1 MAEPKIDHFLS
12 MLADK
17 NFQPVA
23 LKDNLDNMAEVL
35 WYIDPER
42 AKGGE
47 VVNKLIESPESNE
60 VKTEER
66 RKQIITNLAKLYPL
80 SQNLVLNI
88 LRNVDYSDDAF
99 LVGFDLQQKVKQ
111 QIKSIMDKV
120 KDRRGK
126 LTGDVSRYTKEME
139 QLNAEKEE
147 LLQSA
152 DEHREARE
160 RLENLR
166 SEVERLQQETDVQEM
181 KRRTSE
187 YESEKNRLEA
197 ELARQKDEQN
207 KRSAEIE
214 HLARELEAI
223 QDRLDPGDET
233 RMLRDLL
240 RHFPKDTEDSQ

>member
-47 VVNKLIESPESNE
+47 VVNKLIEAPESNE

-99 LVGFDLQQKVKQ
+99 LVGFDLQQ
-111 QIKSIMDKV
+111 
-120 KDRRGK
+120 
-126 LTGDVSRYTKEME
+126 
-139 QLNAEKEE
+139 
-147 LLQSA
+147 
-152 DEHREARE
+152 
-160 RLENLR
+160 
-166 SEVERLQQETDVQEM
+166 
-181 KRRTSE
+181 
-187 YESEKNRLEA
+187 
-197 ELARQKDEQN
+197 
-207 KRSAEIE
+207 
-214 HLARELEAI
+214 
-223 QDRLDPGDET
+223 
-233 RMLRDLL
+233 
-240 RHFPKDTEDSQ
+240 